1 MEWKWEKRE
10 KCFLITEKNIDFAA
24 LVADGH
30 LRTIRNS
37 LKMNHKIEIL
47 TTPSCG
53 NCQVVEKM
61 LDDMKISYDVID
73 VTENPEY
80 LEKYPIFTAPG
91 IVIDDKLEFTG
102 IPKKQELL
110 EKLSDK

>member
-1 MEWKWEKRE
+1 M
-10 KCFLITEKNIDFAA
+10 EKNIDFAVLA
-24 LVADGH
+24 ANGH
-30 LRTIRNS
+30 LRITQNN

-53 NCQVVEKM
+53 NCKVVETM
-61 LDDMKISYDVID
+61 LDEMNISYQVID
-73 VTENPEY
+73 VTEKSEY

-110 EKLSDK
+110 QKLS